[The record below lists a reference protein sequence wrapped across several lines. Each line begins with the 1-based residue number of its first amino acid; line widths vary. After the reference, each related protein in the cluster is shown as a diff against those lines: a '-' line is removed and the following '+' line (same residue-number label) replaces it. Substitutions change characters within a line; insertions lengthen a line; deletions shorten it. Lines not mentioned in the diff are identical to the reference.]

1 MGTEI
6 TRITRRT
13 LRSKF
18 ILLLLLLGVLP
29 MLVIGWAGYDAS
41 KQTITRQAV
50 EIQSRLLEQ
59 TVASVDSQ
67 LAMYQLLAGSF
78 VQEEPLLQMLDPLS
92 SPDDLKRYIHEWDQ
106 FNQLVSKLVFSRF
119 EETPSVVIYGY
130 NRKVF
135 TTWGADGTRLADYL
149 ANNAEFKKV
158 LKAGGAGRF
167 VWSAPHL
174 PFDPASAAEPMLSYE
189 AGYIHAEDGTEWG
202 KIIISGSLNA
212 LVGDMALNNR
222 FIILKPDGTRV
233 YTAPGAAVPDLVL
246 QEALESAAGKGAG
259 TLNGGESMNKS
270 IYISARLLNDWIV
283 VEEVPYRSLLSE
295 LGQIRNI
302 MLLVIGLCVLLS
314 VLLGH
319 LFTGRI
325 LRPIKQMVRVMRKIG
340 SGEWTHLPL
349 IRTDPELDLLQ
360 RSFLSMTSDL
370 KELQERM
377 KVEQQ
382 QKLQAELD
390 TLLSQIHPH
399 MIKNTLA
406 VVSGLALRGQTEQI
420 REVVHALGYFLSS
433 KIYPEHPL
441 VTIEEELDALQHY
454 LTIMQIRYPDRI
466 HVLMDIPDALL
477 GQRIPRF
484 TLQPLV
490 ENSIYHGMNG
500 DEGIHIWIQVY
511 DVSAAVT
518 ITVTDNGSGTAKR
531 PLEGAAEG
539 EDPGRPRAYSGIG
552 LSNIRQRIALYF
564 GEAGTLH
571 FESRPGAGAQVEIT
585 LPKQQ

>member
-1 MGTEI
+1 
-6 TRITRRT
+6 
-13 LRSKF
+13 
-18 ILLLLLLGVLP
+18 
-29 MLVIGWAGYDAS
+29 
-41 KQTITRQAV
+41 
-50 EIQSRLLEQ
+50 
-59 TVASVDSQ
+59 
-67 LAMYQLLAGSF
+67 
-78 VQEEPLLQMLDPLS
+78 
-92 SPDDLKRYIHEWDQ
+92 
-106 FNQLVSKLVFSRF
+106 
-119 EETPSVVIYGY
+119 
-130 NRKVF
+130 
-135 TTWGADGTRLADYL
+135 
-149 ANNAEFKKV
+149 
-158 LKAGGAGRF
+158 
-167 VWSAPHL
+167 
-174 PFDPASAAEPMLSYE
+174 
-189 AGYIHAEDGTEWG
+189 
-202 KIIISGSLNA
+202 
-212 LVGDMALNNR
+212 
-222 FIILKPDGTRV
+222 
-233 YTAPGAAVPDLVL
+233 
-246 QEALESAAGKGAG
+246 
-259 TLNGGESMNKS
+259 
-270 IYISARLLNDWIV
+270 
-283 VEEVPYRSLLSE
+283 
-295 LGQIRNI
+295 